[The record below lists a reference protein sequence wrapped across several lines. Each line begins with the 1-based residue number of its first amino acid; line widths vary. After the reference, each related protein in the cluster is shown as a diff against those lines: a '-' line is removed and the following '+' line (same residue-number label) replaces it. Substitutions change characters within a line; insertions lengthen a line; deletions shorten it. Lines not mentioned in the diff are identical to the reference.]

1 MDILF
6 TLRHLIKAGHRN
18 GHGVHSPN
26 IFQFYEQ
33 AIFSKEDFDYS
44 NAEESLKLF
53 KQSKEVIN
61 VTSAGAKGDGSK
73 HPRKVADIAKSSS
86 SYGKYGRL
94 LQRIAHYLHPDHI
107 LELGTSLGIG
117 TIYMASGSPLSLV
130 TTVEACPETSKTA
143 ERNFKRLGI
152 DNIIPKVSNFD
163 DIIESLI
170 TPGRFGLIYV
180 DGNHTYEATLRYY
193 DIIDKAADGGECV
206 AIFDDINWSRGM
218 AKAWDEI
225 CKKPS
230 TIVAI
235 ETMRMG
241 IVFFNKKLTKNL
253 YCTRF

>member
-26 IFQFYEQ
+26 IYEFFEK
-33 AIFSKEDFDYS
+33 AIFSKEVFNYS

-53 KQSKEVIN
+53 KQSKETIL
-61 VTSAGAKGDGSK
+61 VTSAGAKGNGEK
-73 HPRKVADIAKSSS
+73 YQRRVADIAKSSS

-94 LQRIAHYLHPDHI
+94 LQRIASYLHPDHI

-143 ERNFKRLGI
+143 ERNFKRIGI

-163 DIIESLI
+163 DIIQQLI

-180 DGNHTYEATLRYY
+180 DGNHTYEATMRYY
-193 DIIDKAADGGECV
+193 NIIEQAADGGECV

-218 AKAWDEI
+218 AKAWYEI
-225 CKKPS
+225 CEKPG

-241 IVFFNKKLTKNL
+241 IVFFNKKLTKNI
-253 YCTRF
+253 YVTRF

>member
-26 IFQFYEQ
+26 IFDFYEQ
-33 AIFSKEDFDYS
+33 AFFSKEEFDYS

-53 KQSKEVIN
+53 KQSTETIN
-61 VTSAGAKGDGSK
+61 VTSAGAKDDGTK

-143 ERNFKRLGI
+143 ERNFKRIGI
-152 DNIIPKVSNFD
+152 DNIIPKVGNFD
-163 DIIESLI
+163 DIIGDLAQA
-170 TPGRFGLIYV
+170 L
-180 DGNHTYEATLRYY
+180 
-193 DIIDKAADGGECV
+193 DK
-206 AIFDDINWSRGM
+206 I
-218 AKAWDEI
+218 
-225 CKKPS
+225 
-230 TIVAI
+230 
-235 ETMRMG
+235 
-241 IVFFNKKLTKNL
+241 
-253 YCTRF
+253 